1 MRIRTRLLL
10 LLIAIAAVPTL
21 AVGLLAWRDAERAL
35 SDAVA
40 EQHRRTALAEAE
52 YASTHVL
59 SLATEL
65 GGALVH
71 QEPLALGPAQAQEFL
86 IRVFLRRDRIAQV
99 GLFEHQGQMTAS
111 VFVDDAEAFA
121 RQEPQFRRHDTVAAE
136 EVADFQQR
144 AAGLLSQVRE
154 GRTYAVSAPY
164 LTAVRRRPAVVVAAR
179 ALGTRAG
186 GLAAELGL
194 EELSQRLAARS
205 VGNERVFLLDG
216 AGRLLLDGAP
226 ERERPPEDFSGKLP
240 GAAGAKQAGLA
251 DYEED
256 GRAWLAAFSPVP
268 ELGWVAVVAR
278 PREAAL
284 APLHALTRSTFW
296 VLGLTLVGVLLLA
309 PVLARALARPIARLA
324 EGARAL
330 ARGNLAHRIALK
342 RRDELG
348 DLARAF
354 NDMGQALEQA
364 HRELLGFNEQL
375 AAQVEERTRELQQTQ
390 VQLSRSQRL
399 AAMGD
404 LAAGMAHEM
413 NNPLAAVLGNVQLML
428 MDLPQEDP
436 SRRMLGTVHQQ
447 AQRIASIVRE
457 LQLLSEKQQLG
468 RLPLDLHRMLQRE
481 LEARGAELSQVGVRV
496 DCRFHPGEVKVLGDT
511 QALCDVFGRL
521 LGNALNAMRDRPER
535 NLVLSTQVVEAELVR
550 VELRDTGRGIA
561 REHLERIFNPFFTT
575 KPVGVGTGLGL
586 SVCHGII
593 TALGGEIS
601 VRSEVGRGTTFSVTL
616 PIYEACPEQQPAAQE
631 DLTPVSLSRAA

>member
-1 MRIRTRLLL
+1 MRIRSRLLL
-10 LLIAIAAVPTL
+10 LLIATAAVPTL

-35 SDAVA
+35 SEAVA
-40 EQHRRTALAEAE
+40 EQYRRTALAEAE
-52 YASTHVL
+52 HAATHVL

-86 IRVFLRRDRIAQV
+86 TRVFLRRDRIAQV
-99 GLFEHQGQMTAS
+99 GLFDAGGQLSAS
-111 VFVDDAEAFA
+111 VFVDDPEAFA
-121 RQEPQFRRHDTVAAE
+121 RQEPQFRRHDTVAAG
-136 EVADFQQR
+136 EVEDFQRR
-144 AAGLLSQVRE
+144 ATGLLAQVPE
-154 GRTYAVSAPY
+154 GRAWAVSAPY
-164 LTAVRRRPAVVVAAR
+164 LTAVRHRPAVVVAAR
-179 ALGTRAG
+179 APGAGAG

-194 EELSQRLAARS
+194 EELSQRLAA
-205 VGNERVFLLDG
+205 GGAGHERVFLLDG

-226 ERERPPEDFSGKLP
+226 EHERRQEDFTGKLP
-240 GAAGAKQAGLA
+240 GARGAKQTGLA
-251 DYEED
+251 EYEED
-256 GRAWLAAFSPVP
+256 GRTWLAAFSPVP

-284 APLHALTRSTFW
+284 APLHALARSTFG
-296 VLGLTLVGVLLLA
+296 VLGLTLVGVLALA

-324 EGARAL
+324 EGAREL
-330 ARGNLAHRIALK
+330 ARGHLAHRITLK

-354 NDMGQALEQA
+354 NDMGHALEQA

-457 LQLLSEKQQLG
+457 LQLLSERQQLG
-468 RLPLDLHRMLQRE
+468 RLPLDLHRMLNRV
-481 LEARGAELSQVGVRV
+481 LESRGAELTQVGVQV
-496 DCRFHPGEVKVLGDT
+496 DCHFHPGEVKVLGDT
-511 QALCDVFGRL
+511 QALGDVFGRL
-521 LGNALNAMRDRPER
+521 LANALNALRDRPER
-535 NLVLSTQVVEAELVR
+535 NLTLATHVVDGQLVR
-550 VELRDTGRGIA
+550 VEMKDTGRGIP

-575 KPVGVGTGLGL
+575 KQQWTGKGLSLAVCHRVIEDHGGTITLHSDEGVGT
-586 SVCHGII
+586 
-593 TALGGEIS
+593 T
-601 VRSEVGRGTTFSVTL
+601 VTL
-616 PIYEACPEQQPAAQE
+616 VLPAAPAQGP
-631 DLTPVSLSRAA
+631 LV

>member
-10 LLIAIAAVPTL
+10 LLIALAAVPTL

-35 SDAVA
+35 SEAVA

-52 YASTHVL
+52 HASTHVL

-65 GGALVH
+65 GGALLLEDPH
-71 QEPLALGPAQAQEFL
+71 RLGPSGAQEFL
-86 IRVFLRRDRIAQV
+86 TRVFLRRDRIAQV
-99 GLFEHQGQMTAS
+99 GLFDAQGQLTAS
-111 VFVDDAEAFA
+111 VFVDDPEAFA

-144 AAGLLSQVRE
+144 AAGLLSRVPE

-179 ALGTRAG
+179 APETRAG

-194 EELSQRLAARS
+194 EELSQRVATRGA
-205 VGNERVFLLDG
+205 GNERVFLLDG
-216 AGRLLLDGAP
+216 AGRLLLDGALEH
-226 ERERPPEDFSGKLP
+226 ERRQEDLSGKLP
-240 GAAGAKQAGLA
+240 GAVGAKQTGLA

-284 APLHALTRSTFW
+284 APLHALARSTFW
-296 VLGLTLVGVLLLA
+296 VLGLTLVGVLALA

-324 EGARAL
+324 EGAREL
-330 ARGNLAHRIALK
+330 ARGNLAHRISLK

-354 NDMGQALEQA
+354 NDMGQALEHA

-457 LQLLSEKQQLG
+457 LQLLSEKQQMG
-468 RLPLDLHRMLQRE
+468 RLPLDLHRMLQRV
-481 LEARGAELSQVGVRV
+481 LESRGAELNQVGVHV

-511 QALCDVFGRL
+511 QALGDVFGRL
-521 LGNALNAMRDRPER
+521 LGNALNAMRERPER
-535 NLVLSTQVVEAELVR
+535 NLVLSTQVVDAELVR
-550 VELRDTGRGIA
+550 VEVRDTGRGIA

-575 KPVGVGTGLGL
+575 KQQWTGKGLSLAVCHRVIEDHGGTITLHSDEGVGT
-586 SVCHGII
+586 
-593 TALGGEIS
+593 T
-601 VRSEVGRGTTFSVTL
+601 VTL
-616 PIYEACPEQQPAAQE
+616 VLPAAPASGC
-631 DLTPVSLSRAA
+631 LV

>member
-10 LLIAIAAVPTL
+10 LLIVTAAVPTL

-35 SDAVA
+35 SEAVA

-52 YASTHVL
+52 HAATHVL

-71 QEPLALGPAQAQEFL
+71 QEPLELGPSEAQEFL

-99 GLFEHQGQMTAS
+99 GLFDARGQLTAS
-111 VFVDDAEAFA
+111 VFVDDPEAFA
-121 RQEPQFRRHDTVAAE
+121 RQEPQFRRHDTVAAG
-136 EVADFQQR
+136 EVEDFQRR
-144 AAGLLSQVRE
+144 ASELLSQVPE
-154 GRTYAVSAPY
+154 GRAYAISAPY
-164 LTAVRRRPAVVVAAR
+164 LTGVRRRPAVVVAAR
-179 ALGTRAG
+179 APGTRTG

-194 EELSQRLAARS
+194 EELSQRLAARG
-205 VGNERVFLLDG
+205 VGDERVFLLDG
-216 AGRLLLDGAP
+216 AGRLLLDGEP
-226 ERERPPEDFSGKLP
+226 ERERHEDFTGKLP
-240 GAAGAKQAGLA
+240 GAVGARQTGLA
-251 DYEED
+251 AYEEE
-256 GRAWLAAFSPVP
+256 GRAWLAAYSPVP

-284 APLHALTRSTFW
+284 APLHALARSTYG
-296 VLGLTLVGVLLLA
+296 VLGLTLLGVLALA
-309 PVLARALARPIARLA
+309 LMLARALARPIARLA

-330 ARGNLAHRIALK
+330 ARGNLAHRISLK

-428 MDLPQEDP
+428 MDLPKEDP
-436 SRRMLGTVHQQ
+436 SHRMLGTVHQQ

-457 LQLLSEKQQLG
+457 LQLLSERQQLG
-468 RLPLDLHRMLQRE
+468 RLPLDLHRMLQRV
-481 LEARGAELSQVGVRV
+481 LESRCAELSQVGVHV

-511 QALCDVFGRL
+511 QALGDVLGRL

-535 NLVLSTQVVEAELVR
+535 NLVLSTQVVDAEVVR
-550 VELRDTGRGIA
+550 VEMKDTGRGIA

-575 KPVGVGTGLGL
+575 KQQWTGKGLSLAVCHRVIEDHGGTITLDSVEGVGT
-586 SVCHGII
+586 
-593 TALGGEIS
+593 T
-601 VRSEVGRGTTFSVTL
+601 VTL
-616 PIYEACPEQQPAAQE
+616 VLPAAPASSG
-631 DLTPVSLSRAA
+631 LV

>member
-10 LLIAIAAVPTL
+10 LLIAIAAVPAL

-35 SDAVA
+35 SEAVA
-40 EQHRRTALAEAE
+40 EQHRRTARAEAE
-52 YASTHVL
+52 HAATHVL

-71 QEPLALGPAQAQEFL
+71 QEPLALGPSEAQEFL

-99 GLFEHQGQMTAS
+99 GLFDARGELTAS
-111 VFVDDAEAFA
+111 VFVDDPEAFA
-121 RQEPQFRRHDTVAAE
+121 RQEPQFGRHDTVAAR
-136 EVADFQQR
+136 EVEDFQR
-144 AAGLLSQVRE
+144 RSAGLLSQVSEDRA
-154 GRTYAVSAPY
+154 YAVSAPY
-164 LTAVRRRPAVVVAAR
+164 LTAVRRRPAVVVVAR
-179 ALGTRAG
+179 APGTRAG

-194 EELSQRLAARS
+194 EDLSQRLAMRG

-216 AGRLLLDGAP
+216 AGRLLLDGEP
-226 ERERPPEDFSGKLP
+226 ERERRQEDFSGKLT
-240 GAAGAKQAGLA
+240 GVAGAKQTGLA
-251 DYEED
+251 DYEEE

-284 APLHALTRSTFW
+284 APLHALARSTFG
-296 VLGLTLVGVLLLA
+296 VLGLTLVGVLALA
-309 PVLARALARPIARLA
+309 PLLARALARPIARLA
-324 EGARAL
+324 EGAREL
-330 ARGNLAHRIALK
+330 ARGNLAHRISLK

-428 MDLPQEDP
+428 MDLPEEDP

-457 LQLLSEKQQLG
+457 LQLLSERQQLG
-468 RLPLDLHRMLQRE
+468 RLPLDLHRMLQRV
-481 LEARGAELSQVGVRV
+481 LESRDAELSLVGVRV
-496 DCRFHPGEVKVLGDT
+496 DCQFHPGEVKVLGDT
-511 QALCDVFGRL
+511 QALGDVFGRL

-535 NLVLSTQVVEAELVR
+535 NLVLSTQVVDAELVR
-550 VELRDTGRGIA
+550 VEMRDTGRGIA

-575 KPVGVGTGLGL
+575 KQQWTGKGLSLAVCHRVIEDHGGTISLDSHEGVGT
-586 SVCHGII
+586 
-593 TALGGEIS
+593 T
-601 VRSEVGRGTTFSVTL
+601 VTL
-616 PIYEACPEQQPAAQE
+616 VLPAAPASGG
-631 DLTPVSLSRAA
+631 LV

>member
-10 LLIAIAAVPTL
+10 LLIATAAVPAL
-21 AVGLLAWRDAERAL
+21 AVGLLAWSDAERAL
-35 SDAVA
+35 SEAVA
-40 EQHRRTALAEAE
+40 EQHRRTAVAEAE
-52 YASTHVL
+52 HAAAHVL

-71 QEPLALGPAQAQEFL
+71 QEPFALGPSEAQEFL

-99 GLFEHQGQMTAS
+99 GLFDAGGQLTAS
-111 VFVDDAEAFA
+111 VFVDDPEAFA

-136 EVADFQQR
+136 EVEDFQRR
-144 AAGLLSQVRE
+144 AAELLSQVPER
-154 GRTYAVSAPY
+154 RAYAVSAPY
-164 LTAVRRRPAVVVAAR
+164 LTRVRRRPAVVVAAR

-194 EELSQRLAARS
+194 EELSQRLAARG
-205 VGNERVFLLDG
+205 VGNERIFLLDG
-216 AGRLLLDGAP
+216 AGRLLLDGEP
-226 ERERPPEDFSGKLP
+226 ERERRQEDFTGKLP
-240 GAAGAKQAGLA
+240 GVVGAKRTGLA
-251 DYEED
+251 DYEEE
-256 GRAWLAAFSPVP
+256 GRAWLGAFSPVP

-284 APLHALTRSTFW
+284 EPLHSLTRSTFG
-296 VLGLTLVGVLLLA
+296 VLGLTLVGVLALA
-309 PVLARALARPIARLA
+309 PMLARALARPIARLA
-324 EGARAL
+324 EGAREL
-330 ARGNLAHRIALK
+330 ARGNLAHRIGLK

-413 NNPLAAVLGNVQLML
+413 NNPLASVLGNVQLML
-428 MDLPQEDP
+428 MDLPPEDP

-457 LQLLSEKQQLG
+457 LQLLSERQQLG
-468 RLPLDLHRMLQRE
+468 RLPLDLHQMLQRV
-481 LEARGAELSQVGVRV
+481 LESRDAELNQVGVQV

-511 QALCDVFGRL
+511 QALGDVFGRL
-521 LGNALNAMRDRPER
+521 LGNALNAMRDRAER
-535 NLVLSTQVVEAELVR
+535 NLVLSTQVVDAELVR
-550 VELRDTGRGIA
+550 VEMRDTGRGIA

-575 KPVGVGTGLGL
+575 KQQWTGKGLSLAVCHRVIEDHGGSITLDSHEGVGTTVILVL
-586 SVCHGII
+586 
-593 TALGGEIS
+593 
-601 VRSEVGRGTTFSVTL
+601 
-616 PIYEACPEQQPAAQE
+616 PAAPASGG
-631 DLTPVSLSRAA
+631 LV

>member
-1 MRIRTRLLL
+1 MRIRSRLLL
-10 LLIAIAAVPTL
+10 LLIATAAVPTL

-35 SDAVA
+35 SEAVA
-40 EQHRRTALAEAE
+40 EQHRRTARAEAE
-52 YASTHVL
+52 HASTHVL

-65 GGALVH
+65 GGALLL
-71 QEPLALGPAQAQEFL
+71 EDPNRLGPSGAQEFL
-86 IRVFLRRDRIAQV
+86 TRVFLRRDAISQV
-99 GLFEHQGQMTAS
+99 GLFEGAGRMTAS
-111 VFVDDAEAFA
+111 VFVDDPEAFA
-121 RQEPQFRRHDTVAAE
+121 RQEPQFRRHDTVAAREVE
-136 EVADFQQR
+136 EFQQR
-144 AAGLLSQVRE
+144 AAGLLSQVPG
-154 GRTYAVSAPY
+154 GRAYAVSEPY
-164 LTAVRRRPAVVVAAR
+164 LTAVRRQPAVVVAAR
-179 ALGTRAG
+179 APETRAG
-186 GLAAELGL
+186 GLAAELSL
-194 EELSQRLAARS
+194 EELSQRLAAGG
-205 VGNERVFLLDG
+205 VGTERVFLLDG
-216 AGRLLLDGAP
+216 AGRLLLDGTP
-226 ERERPPEDFSGKLP
+226 ERERRQEDFSGKLP
-240 GAAGAKQAGLA
+240 GAAGAKQTGLA
-251 DYEED
+251 EYEED

-284 APLHALTRSTFW
+284 APLHALSRSTFG
-296 VLGLTLVGVLLLA
+296 VLGLTLVGVLALA
-309 PVLARALARPIARLA
+309 PVLARAMARPIARLA
-324 EGARAL
+324 EGSREL

-436 SRRMLGTVHQQ
+436 TRRMLSMVHQQ

-457 LQLLSEKQQLG
+457 LQLLSERQQLG
-468 RLPLDLHRMLQRE
+468 RLPLDLHRMLERV
-481 LEARGAELSQVGVRV
+481 LESRGAELTQVGVHV

-511 QALCDVFGRL
+511 QALGDVFGRL

-535 NLVLSTQVVEAELVR
+535 NLVLTTQVVDAQLVR
-550 VELRDTGRGIA
+550 VEMRDTGRGIA

-575 KPVGVGTGLGL
+575 KQQWTGKGLSLAVCHRVIEDHGGTITLNSDEGVGT
-586 SVCHGII
+586 
-593 TALGGEIS
+593 T
-601 VRSEVGRGTTFSVTL
+601 VTL
-616 PIYEACPEQQPAAQE
+616 VLPAAPASSG
-631 DLTPVSLSRAA
+631 LV

>member
-1 MRIRTRLLL
+1 MRIRSRLLL
-10 LLIAIAAVPTL
+10 LLIATAAVPTL

-35 SDAVA
+35 SEAVA
-40 EQHRRTALAEAE
+40 EQHRRTARAEAE
-52 YASTHVL
+52 HASSHVL

-65 GGALVH
+65 GGALLLEDPH
-71 QEPLALGPAQAQEFL
+71 RLGPSGAQEFL
-86 IRVFLRRDRIAQV
+86 TRVFLRRDTITQV
-99 GLFEHQGQMTAS
+99 GLFEGEGRMTAS
-111 VFVDDAEAFA
+111 VFVDDPEAFA
-121 RQEPQFRRHDTVAAE
+121 RQEPQFRRHDTVSAREVE
-136 EVADFQQR
+136 EFQQR
-144 AAGLLSQVRE
+144 AAGLLSRVPG
-154 GRTYAVSAPY
+154 GRAYAVSEPY

-179 ALGTRAG
+179 APETRAG
-186 GLAAELGL
+186 GLAAELSL
-194 EELSQRLAARS
+194 EELSQRLAAGG
-205 VGNERVFLLDG
+205 VGKERVFLLDG
-216 AGRLLLDGAP
+216 AGRLLLDGMP
-226 ERERPPEDFSGKLP
+226 EHERRQEDFSGKLP
-240 GAAGAKQAGLA
+240 GAAGAKQTGLA
-251 DYEED
+251 EYEED

-284 APLHALTRSTFW
+284 APLHALSRSTFG
-296 VLGLTLVGVLLLA
+296 VLGLTLVGVLALA

-324 EGARAL
+324 EGSREL
-330 ARGNLAHRIALK
+330 ARGNLAHRIALE

-354 NDMGQALEQA
+354 NDMGQVLEQA

-375 AAQVEERTRELQQTQ
+375 AAQVEERTKELQQTQ

-436 SRRMLGTVHQQ
+436 SHRMLGTVHQQ

-457 LQLLSEKQQLG
+457 LQLLSERQHLG
-468 RLPLDLHRMLQRE
+468 RLPLDLHRMLERV
-481 LEARGAELSQVGVRV
+481 LESRGSELSQVGVHV

-511 QALCDVFGRL
+511 QALGDVFGRL

-535 NLVLSTQVVEAELVR
+535 NLVLTTQVVDAQLVR
-550 VELRDTGRGIA
+550 VEMRDTGRGIA

-575 KPVGVGTGLGL
+575 KQQWAGKGLSLAVCHRVIEDHGGTITLNSDEGVGT
-586 SVCHGII
+586 
-593 TALGGEIS
+593 T
-601 VRSEVGRGTTFSVTL
+601 VTL
-616 PIYEACPEQQPAAQE
+616 VLPAAPASSG
-631 DLTPVSLSRAA
+631 LV

>member
-1 MRIRTRLLL
+1 MNIRSRLLL
-10 LLIAIAAVPTL
+10 LLIATAAVPTL

-35 SDAVA
+35 SEAVA
-40 EQHRRTALAEAE
+40 EQHRRTARAEAE
-52 YASTHVL
+52 HASSHVL

-65 GGALVH
+65 GGALLLEDPH
-71 QEPLALGPAQAQEFL
+71 RLGPSGAQEFL
-86 IRVFLRRDRIAQV
+86 TRVFLRRDAITQV
-99 GLFEHQGQMTAS
+99 GLFEKQGQMTAS
-111 VFVDDAEAFA
+111 VFVDDPEAFA
-121 RQEPQFRRHDTVAAE
+121 RQEPQFRRHDTVAAREVE
-136 EVADFQQR
+136 EFQQR
-144 AAGLLSQVRE
+144 AAGLLSGVTE
-154 GRTYAVSAPY
+154 GRAYAVSEPY

-179 ALGTRAG
+179 APETRAG
-186 GLAAELGL
+186 GLAAELSL
-194 EELSQRLAARS
+194 EELSQRLAAGG
-205 VGNERVFLLDG
+205 VGHERVFLLDG
-216 AGRLLLDGAP
+216 AGRLLLEGTP
-226 ERERPPEDFSGKLP
+226 ERERGQEDFSGKLP
-240 GAAGAKQAGLA
+240 GAAGAKQTGLA
-251 DYEED
+251 EYEED

-284 APLHALTRSTFW
+284 APLHALSRSTFG
-296 VLGLTLVGVLLLA
+296 VLGLTLVGVLALA
-309 PVLARALARPIARLA
+309 PVLARAMARPIARLA
-324 EGARAL
+324 EGAREL

-375 AAQVEERTRELQQTQ
+375 AAQVEERTKELQQTQ

-457 LQLLSEKQQLG
+457 LQLLSERQQLG
-468 RLPLDLHRMLQRE
+468 RLPLDLHRMLERV
-481 LEARGAELSQVGVRV
+481 LESRGAELSQVGVQV

-511 QALCDVFGRL
+511 QALGDVFGRL

-535 NLVLSTQVVEAELVR
+535 NLVLTTQVVDAQLVR
-550 VELRDTGRGIA
+550 VEMRDTGRGIA

-575 KPVGVGTGLGL
+575 KQQWTGKGLSLAVCHRVIEDHGGTISLNSDEGVGT
-586 SVCHGII
+586 
-593 TALGGEIS
+593 T
-601 VRSEVGRGTTFSVTL
+601 VTL
-616 PIYEACPEQQPAAQE
+616 VLPAAPASSG
-631 DLTPVSLSRAA
+631 LV